1 MKGQAIKRTKPKI
14 RTQKADLNVAKRLE
28 DDIKRARFTL
38 EVIQETRES
47 INYLL
52 NLLEETIKIGLGA
65 SGAAKAK
72 KSTKA
77 KKS

>member
-1 MKGQAIKRTKPKI
+1 MKKQAIKRTKPKI
-14 RTQKADLNVAKRLE
+14 RTQKADLNLAKRLE
-28 DDIKRARFTL
+28 DDKKRARFTL
-38 EVIQETRES
+38 EVISETRES

-52 NLLEETIKIGLGA
+52 DLLEGITKIGLGA